1 MSSKKHSLVQILQK
15 SHINRAVKAAVTKT
29 EKHTSMTECIS
40 KREYSQQKHE
50 SKQKTPLPTAKKHLS
65 NQSIFVSKLVE
76 RAVTEGY
83 RNQQSASEPVED

>member
-15 SHINRAVKAAVTKT
+15 SHINRAIKAANTKT
-29 EKHTSMTECIS
+29 EKHTSMTECLS
-40 KREYSQQKHE
+40 KREYSQQKNDL
-50 SKQKTPLPTAKKHLS
+50 KQRTPLPTAKKHLS

-83 RNQQSASEPVED
+83 RDQ